1 MRKESILDVRMLPP
15 QGKHQHIFETL
26 ENIAEGEDIILVND
40 HDPKPLYYQM
50 NQMYPDVFSWTYLQ
64 EGENDVWKIKISLKP
79 RFSKTVREVVL
90 QYPPSVAVFKKHRI
104 DYCCRG
110 NVSFMDACTAKGLDG
125 EEVLAEIRQ
134 SEAQGNYP
142 LRFQDWKLSTIC
154 DFIENNHHNYIRK
167 NTPLIAQLVSKVT
180 KVHHNDHAFLVELN
194 RTFFELSKDLMS
206 HLEKEE
212 ADYFP
217 LIKQYEQSGML
228 PDGGAGLK
236 EELENEHRE
245 VGDLMAEI
253 RELTN
258 NYELPAG
265 ACASFELTYKFL
277 KEFEDDLHQHIHLEN
292 NILFPKV
299 KEGILV

>member
-26 ENIAEGEDIILVND
+26 ENIAEMEDIILVND

-50 NQMYPDVFSWTYLQ
+50 NQIYPDVFSWTYLQ
-64 EGENDVWKIKISLKP
+64 EGEDDVWKVKISLKP
-79 RFSKTVREVVL
+79 RFNKTVREVVL
-90 QYPPSVAVFKKHRI
+90 QYPPSVAIFKKYRI
-104 DYCCRG
+104 DYCCKG
-110 NVSFMDACTAKGLDG
+110 NVTFMEACAAKGLDG

-134 SEAQGNYP
+134 NESEGSYP
-142 LRFQDWKLSTIC
+142 IRFQDGKLGAVC

-167 NTPLIAQLVSKVT
+167 NMPLITQLLDKVT
-180 KVHHNDHAFLVELN
+180 KVHHRDHAFLVELN
-194 RTFFELSKDLMS
+194 RTFFELSNELMR

-212 ADYFP
+212 STYFP
-217 LIKQYEQSGML
+217 LIKEYERTGML
-228 PDGGAGLK
+228 PDAGAGLK

-245 VGDLMAEI
+245 VGELLEEI
-253 RELTN
+253 QTLTN

-277 KEFEDDLHQHIHLEN
+277 KEYEDDLHQHIHLEN
-292 NILFPKV
+292 NILFPKI
-299 KEGILV
+299 KESLVV